1 MFTQCPYCQT
11 LFQIN
16 EEQLLAANGKAH
28 CCRCDRIFNAREN
41 LREQAPNDPAS
52 RATAQQD
59 NPPVPPPSTDPQW
72 SDQKSEEK
80 ALIGIET
87 TQDDQERIGQDLYQ
101 PPESIQENRSF
112 EPLSYGDRFPGLS
125 EDDAIGTDEQHP
137 LEPIPILDL
146 EPFPLD
152 LDQGQYSLPGDE
164 PMPGGFPDLDDI
176 DQLGLD
182 DNLPGIL
189 LDQEGPEPTAAASAD
204 PQFGAEFMLSQI
216 EQAEPSPPAPASLES
231 TEEAAPATEE
241 TTLIGAS
248 RPPLEAGQL
257 LQASMPGQQDTGA
270 EQKEPLQKAE
280 PAEPVVDPVED
291 LPAIEPGSNEA
302 PYPEEILPAP
312 APRRR
317 GGAVWVLAAVVLLLL
332 ALGQTAWLLREQLLG
347 HPPSRQFLAS
357 VCQILDCRLP
367 EQRAPD
373 KLEIINRSVASH
385 PQTPN
390 ALQILLTLSN
400 RADFPQPYPQIQLSL
415 FNTKE
420 ELLARRRFQPSEYL
434 HRSAS
439 DHPLLQPRQPVQL
452 EIVLQDPGEDA
463 TGFKFDFF

>member
-1 MFTQCPYCQT
+1 VFTKCPYCQT

-41 LREQAPNDPAS
+41 LREQAPHDPAS
-52 RATAQQD
+52 HAAAQED
-59 NPPVPPPSTDPQW
+59 SPPIPSPSNDTQW
-72 SDQKSEEK
+72 SDQESADK
-80 ALIGIET
+80 ALSEIET

-101 PPESIQENRSF
+101 SPESILEARSF

-146 EPFPLD
+146 EPLPLD

-164 PMPGGFPDLDDI
+164 PMPGDVPDLDDI

-189 LDQEGPEPTAAASAD
+189 LDQEGPEPIAQSSSD

-216 EQAEPSPPAPASLES
+216 AQAEPSPPAPAPLES

-241 TTLIGAS
+241 TTLIDAS
-248 RPPLEAGQL
+248 ETPLEAGQL
-257 LQASMPGQQDTGA
+257 LQESMPGQQDTEA
-270 EQKEPLQKAE
+270 EQEAQLQKAE
-280 PAEPVVDPVED
+280 QAEPVVDPVED
-291 LPAIEPGSNEA
+291 LPAIEPGSDET
-302 PYPEEILPAP
+302 PYPEEILPAA
-312 APRRR
+312 APSRR
-317 GGAVWVLAAVVLLLL
+317 GGAFWALAVVVLLLL
-332 ALGQTAWLLREQLLG
+332 ALGQTAWLFREGLLG

-373 KLEIINRSVASH
+373 KLEIMNRSVASH

-400 RADFPQPYPQIQLSL
+400 QADFPQPYPQIQLSL

-420 ELLARRRFQPSEYL
+420 ELLARRRFQPGEYL
-434 HRSAS
+434 NRSAS
-439 DHPLLQPRQPVQL
+439 GHPLLQPRQPVQL